1 MASAREDR
9 RLAAILSA
17 DMVGY
22 SRLMEADEQ
31 DTIVRQKAHR
41 GDLIDPTIAE
51 HNGRIVSTSGDGLL
65 VEFGSVVDAT
75 DCAMAIQRAM
85 KEREADIPDVRR
97 IQYRMGINLG
107 DIVIDGEDILGDG
120 VNVAARLQEIADAD
134 GICISGSA
142 RDQVHDKREITLE
155 DLGEQNV
162 KNLARPIRV
171 FAVKLDGT
179 KSRHDVFTP
188 GTETPL
194 ALPEK
199 SSIAVLPFDNVSGDS
214 EQAYFSDGITE
225 DIITGLSK
233 ISALFVIARNS
244 SFKYR
249 TPPIDVK
256 QVSRDLG
263 VRYILEGSV
272 RKAGDRVRIT
282 AQLIDGATAGHL
294 WAERYDGD
302 LSDVFAIQDEVTAK
316 IVAALELKLTTDEQ
330 ERVAHRGTDNMEA
343 YEWAMSGR
351 RLSLR
356 WNRAENARARPLLEH
371 AIALDPTFA
380 AAYAELA
387 LIHGL
392 DYVFQWSESL
402 QDSYDLCIE
411 LAKNAVVLDDAEP
424 IAHFVL
430 GWVYMWTGDHE
441 ASEREHRKAIQLDPN
456 YSLSYAYLAHVTSYL
471 GRHSEAIDLLNK
483 AMRLDPGYNDMVL
496 HFLAHANFMLES
508 YEDAAEILVRRI
520 TLSPEASGEGSMFA
534 SQLLLASTYGH
545 LGKAEEA
552 HAAWDEILRINPDFS
567 FDRYTQFLHYK
578 NPEDRE
584 RLLEG
589 FTKAGLP
596 K

>member
-41 GDLIDPTIAE
+41 GDLIDPTIAA
-51 HNGRIVSTSGDGLL
+51 HKGRIVSTSGDGLL

-85 KEREADIPDVRR
+85 KEREADVSEDRR
-97 IQYRMGINLG
+97 IKYRMGINLG
-107 DIVIDGEDILGDG
+107 DIVIDGDDILGDG

-155 DLGEQNV
+155 DMGEQNV

-171 FAVKLDGT
+171 FAVKLEDT
-179 KSRHDVFTP
+179 KSKFDVITL
-188 GTETPL
+188 GSETSL
-194 ALPEK
+194 TLPDK
-199 SSIAVLPFDNVSGDS
+199 PSIAVLPFDNVSGDP

-233 ISALFVIARNS
+233 ISSLFVIARNS

-256 QVSRDLG
+256 QVSRELG

-272 RKAGDRVRIT
+272 RKAGDRVRVT
-282 AQLIDGATAGHL
+282 AQLVDGATAGHL

-316 IVAALELKLTTDEQ
+316 IVAALELKLTSDEA
-330 ERVAHRGTDNMEA
+330 ERVGHRSTDNIEA

-351 RLSLR
+351 KPSIFGTRM
-356 WNRAENARARPLLEH
+356 ENARARPLLER
-371 AIALDPTFA
+371 AIALDPKFSR
-380 AAYAELA
+380 AYAELA
-387 LIHGL
+387 CVHGW
-392 DYVFQWSESL
+392 DYVNSWS
-402 QDSYDLCIE
+402 DSPKASYEKCIA
-411 LAKNAVVLDDAEP
+411 LANEAVALDDEEP

-430 GWVYMWTGDHE
+430 AWVHMWTGNHE
-441 ASEREHRKAIQLDPN
+441 ASEAEFNTAIRLNPN
-456 YSLSYAYLAHVTSYL
+456 LALAYGLLGHVTSYL
-471 GRHSEAIDLLNK
+471 GNPNDAVDLLNK
-483 AMRLDPGYNDMVL
+483 AMRLDPGGYSDYIL
-496 HFLAHANFMLES
+496 HILCFL
-508 YEDAAEILVRRI
+508 DA
-520 TLSPEASGEGSMFA
+520 SFGEGDLFIST
-534 SQLLLASTYGH
+534 LARDH
-545 LGKAEEA
+545 LRSPRQIGKE
-552 HAAWDEILRINPDFS
+552 S
-567 FDRYTQFLHYK
+567 
-578 NPEDRE
+578 
-584 RLLEG
+584 G
-589 FTKAGLP
+589 GLG
-596 K
+596 